1 MKDIK
6 NKEKTHKKMK
16 EGLVHVCFVLDE
28 SGSMSYNEG
37 DVKGG
42 FKKVIE
48 EQKAL
53 TDGGCIVSLYKFNST
68 VKEVYLGKDV
78 KEIDSDNLDY
88 SPGGM
93 TAMNDGIGT
102 AIDSVGKWL
111 AAKDESERPEKN
123 LIIIMTD
130 GAENA
135 SHEYSL
141 EQVRE
146 KIKHQTE
153 KYDWSFVYMGTDV
166 TDSSYTNN
174 LMGGIKNCTSLYNS
188 RDNHTENY
196 SLCCSVATTW
206 RGMKGST
213 YAMKSATLEADLTT
227 AADSLTEKYEKKLG
241 RKIK

>member
-1 MKDIK
+1 MREIK

-28 SGSMSYNEG
+28 SGSMSYSIS
-37 DVKGG
+37 DVNGG

-53 TDGGCIVSLYKFNST
+53 TDGGCIVSLFKFSDT

-78 KEIDSDNLDY
+78 NEINADNLDY
-88 SPGGM
+88 SPGGL

-111 AAKDESERPEKN
+111 ADKDESERPEKN
-123 LIIIMTD
+123 LVIIMTD
-130 GAENA
+130 GMENA
-135 SHEYSL
+135 SREFSL

-166 TDSSYTNN
+166 TDSSYTNH

-188 RDNHTENY
+188 RDNHIENY

-206 RGMKGST
+206 RGMTGST
-213 YAMKSATLEADLTT
+213 YAAKSAVLKADLTN
-227 AADSLTEKYEKKLG
+227 AADSMTERYEKKIG

>member
-1 MKDIK
+1 
-6 NKEKTHKKMK
+6 MK

-53 TDGGCIVSLYKFNST
+53 TDGGCIVSLYKFNGA

-166 TDSSYTNN
+166 TDSTYTNR
-174 LMGGIKNCTSLYNS
+174 LMGGIKNCTSIYNS

>member
-1 MKDIK
+1 
-6 NKEKTHKKMK
+6 MK

>member
-53 TDGGCIVSLYKFNST
+53 TDGGCIVSLYKFNNT

>member
-1 MKDIK
+1 
-6 NKEKTHKKMK
+6 MK

-28 SGSMSYNEG
+28 SGSMWDSAS

-53 TDGGCIVSLYKFNST
+53 SEGGCIVSMFKFSDS
-68 VKEVYLGKDV
+68 VHEVYLGKDV
-78 KEIDSDNLDY
+78 NEINPDDLDY
-88 SPGGM
+88 NPGGM
-93 TAMNDGIGT
+93 TAMNDGIGI

-111 AAKDESERPEKN
+111 DKKDESERPEKN

-135 SHEYSL
+135 SHEFTI

-188 RDNHTENY
+188 RDNHMENY

-206 RGMKGST
+206 RNATGAT
-213 YAMKSATLEADLTT
+213 YAIKSAILEEDLTS
-227 AADSLTEKYEKKLG
+227 AADSLTGKYEKKLG